1 MRNFRSFSTLL
12 VFHLFF
18 VSYYFLFFACRHQ
31 YSSLESCPYLHIQR
45 TGKNIAI
52 GFFSSKFIEIM
63 CLEEVAHFRV
73 STPFRA
79 LKDWPAHYKVHFFR
93 EKGKIQ
99 ALFFPVTN
107 RRRRLSK
114 VNGLRLNDSL
124 ARSDFTTFSYFFLVW
139 EGDPMNMEIIYI
151 DTFTLSDCKRECH
164 FHCPSYNYA
173 TVHVIRDN

>member
-1 MRNFRSFSTLL
+1 M
-12 VFHLFF
+12 
-18 VSYYFLFFACRHQ
+18 SYYFLFFACRHQ

-93 EKGKIQ
+93 EKGKHQ
-99 ALFFPVTN
+99 ALFFQVTN